1 MEERPARERR
11 KDCEAMKE
19 NPRLRPDYIDFFTCR
34 SRVIGALTDY
44 AEALRSLAKS
54 GDEEREAMA
63 DIALRRIR
71 EAAEETRCPDAT
83 TALLTARRFIGL
95 ALNYGAVVGFDL
107 KNAAMLACA
116 AVDSDMRDAWDV
128 WEELPDGD

>member
-1 MEERPARERR
+1 
-11 KDCEAMKE
+11 MKE
-19 NPRLRPDYIDFFTCR
+19 NPRLRPEYNDFFECKG
-34 SRVIGALTDY
+34 RVIRALTDY
-44 AEALRSLAKS
+44 AAALRSLAKS

-71 EAAEETRCPDAT
+71 EATEETRCPDAT

-128 WEELPDGD
+128 WEELPDDDA